1 MAFQGIH
8 REDLP
13 EVKEKVKRLLRE
25 GTALSHTCC
34 TNEVDWRE
42 KEHLINSIPG
52 GIASYRVEGERFIPG
67 FYSDA
72 AKTALISGEVLD
84 VSYRMYHKDGNADR
98 GETGEKTIGGISG

>member
-1 MAFQGIH
+1 MAFQGVH

-52 GIASYRVEGERFIPG
+52 GLPAIGWKVNGSSPG
-67 FYSDA
+67 FILMPQKS
-72 AKTALISGEVLD
+72 LS
-84 VSYRMYHKDGNADR
+84 
-98 GETGEKTIGGISG
+98 